1 MQISKHHLW
10 GAARIALAVLFAVS
24 LLTPPAA
31 LAGQPSSAV
40 GGREGEA
47 EPGPPPLTPEQEA
60 SATRLAQ
67 VEALIQQDS
76 GGGITPQVFC
86 EGTDPPPC
94 GGVPPYS
101 YSLGTRARHQH
112 RSFYCG
118 PAVV

>member
-60 SATRLAQ
+60 SVATRLAQ
-67 VEALIQQDS
+67 VDGQCVLQRLV
-76 GGGITPQVFC
+76 GG
-86 EGTDPPPC
+86 
-94 GGVPPYS
+94 
-101 YSLGTRARHQH
+101 R
-112 RSFYCG
+112 
-118 PAVV
+118 